1 VYLIDTD
8 FERGKDGGV
17 LSGIAEDNLLTY
29 DKDEGIGLDKGK
41 LLSRSLMV

>member
-1 VYLIDTD
+1 MYLIDTD

-17 LSGIAEDNLLTY
+17 SDITEDNDLLTY
-29 DKDEGIGLDKGK
+29 DKDEGIGVDKGK